1 MLNRVEG
8 LHVSQLFNEWNGEGE
23 GGGEGV
29 IVEHKIKPRVQSIK
43 FWQNFIRFLCRAY
56 IKKIP
61 QDWLK
66 TWKLCKNSKIQ
77 EKPVRK
83 EFTLNW
89 CCVNVSLGGSR

>member
-23 GGGEGV
+23 GEGEGV

-56 IKKIP
+56 IKKYH
-61 QDWLK
+61 K
-66 TWKLCKNSKIQ
+66 TD
-77 EKPVRK
+77 
-83 EFTLNW
+83 
-89 CCVNVSLGGSR
+89 